1 MGCGIYSRSHLESVE
16 WGGGGGKQERK
27 KSNRKL

>member
-16 WGGGGGKQERK
+16 WGGGGGGQTGK
-27 KSNRKL
+27 KEI